1 MMPRLILASTSAY
14 RRELLGRLHLDFDTA
29 RPEVDEHAL
38 PGETPQALATRLAG
52 EKARAVAVRFPEAWV
67 IGSDQVA
74 DLDGQ
79 ALGKPGTLEQ
89 ARAQLT
95 RMSGRMVRFQTAV
108 SLIGP
113 DGFAAQALD
122 LTDVQVRPLQPQE
135 NERYLATKPATLA
148 LGSREGQIQL
158 GKHALPHDA
167 ACEHCLL
174 AALLLTPHDWTWR
187 RAAPTHASAGSDVCA
202 SNVPRFASSTAHRPR
217 GPPMAA

>member
-38 PGETPQALATRLAG
+38 PGDTPQALATRLAG

-135 NERYLATKPATLA
+135 IERYLAAEPAL
-148 LGSREGQIQL
+148 E
-158 GKHALPHDA
+158 
-167 ACEHCLL
+167 C
-174 AALLLTPHDWTWR
+174 
-187 RAAPTHASAGSDVCA
+187 AGSFKCEAWA
-202 SNVPRFASSTAHRPR
+202 SPCSTQSVATT
-217 GPPMAA
+217 PPPWSACR